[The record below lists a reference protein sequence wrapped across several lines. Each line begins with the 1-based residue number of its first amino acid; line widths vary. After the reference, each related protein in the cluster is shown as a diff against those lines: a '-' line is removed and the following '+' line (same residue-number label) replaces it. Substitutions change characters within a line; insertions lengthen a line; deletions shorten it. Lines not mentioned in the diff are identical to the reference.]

1 MPRGPHCTAPALPL
15 TGVSRRTEA
24 DDVVGLLVGVAGA
37 PMVVP
42 CAGVAGTGAGP
53 ALLPR
58 AQHWVAVV
66 PVLTPAR
73 MRGECHGVHHIPS
86 HHPISSMPCH
96 AMLCHHIPSHYP
108 ISFHHILSH
117 PIMSI
122 PSHHIHPIPSHHI
135 PSHCPIISH
144 CILSHP
150 IVSMPSHLIPS
161 YACHAMPSHPISSHQ
176 AHLSQCRPAVWS
188 RQRRQLPVWGSHSSV
203 CPLHW
208 QGRQA
213 GKPQWP
219 GWHWSHCRPTA
230 PGWQRH
236 CPLTASHNCDT
247 EPSGEQAQA
256 AAWHGSGQAH
266 GYRDRQTDGGPGRAQ
281 RTGYGTGGLIW
292 THRWA
297 DRRADGQ
304 MSECKAGQ
312 CPCQAGAW
320 GLHGWM
326 DGWKDRWTEGELGPN
341 PQAAGQQG

>member
-122 PSHHIHPIPSHHI
+122 PSHHIHPIPSYPIPLSHYIPLYPI
-135 PSHCPIISH
+135 PSN
-144 CILSHP
+144 CI
-150 IVSMPSHLIPS
+150 
-161 YACHAMPSHPISSHQ
+161 YAVPSHPILRMPCHAVSSH
-176 AHLSQCRPAVWS
+176 LLPPGSPLAV
-188 RQRRQLPVWGSHSSV
+188 PSSGV
-203 CPLHW
+203 V
-208 QGRQA
+208 A
-213 GKPQWP
+213 
-219 GWHWSHCRPTA
+219 A
-230 PGWQRH
+230 
-236 CPLTASHNCDT
+236 
-247 EPSGEQAQA
+247 AQA
-256 AAWHGSGQAH
+256 AACLGVALLGVPVALAGPAGRKAPVARLALVTLPAH
-266 GYRDRQTDGGPGRAQ
+266 STRLAAALPAHSVAQ
-281 RTGYGTGGLIW
+281 L
-292 THRWA
+292 
-297 DRRADGQ
+297 
-304 MSECKAGQ
+304 
-312 CPCQAGAW
+312 
-320 GLHGWM
+320 
-326 DGWKDRWTEGELGPN
+326 
-341 PQAAGQQG
+341 